1 MKENYFANPL
11 QAEPEKGKKPSRLE
25 KATRALIVAAA
36 LTVGGS
42 ESAPERKVARQE
54 TGAPD
59 DGKKEPEKKPTP
71 TVELK
76 PKTAKPVDIGI
87 PAEEQKVEL
96 ALDWKT
102 EDPAFFVRHENGEY
116 TAAERAA
123 RRRVLPN
130 GEKLLIDAGIAFYL
144 VEKGDT
150 IFGIKQKLSQYD
162 DFKYLSKQKAK
173 IKSFN
178 IPPNALQP
186 GMWIP
191 IPLEEGERV
200 LADEKFVE
208 YACVALDELK
218 EDSRYGRFIDQLL
231 ETISKDELLATML
244 AVAKQ
249 ESGGAPLGQF
259 EFHRYEKHHR
269 AFSFSL
275 FHVLMKGAGLDARR
289 NLDLTEGQLYHP
301 KNAAKLF
308 VGFMFEKMNADRLSA
323 EELKSAVGEMFPINQ
338 HVRNFSRFYN
348 GKLYWKAGYDKKI
361 LKHRADAV
369 KTVEK
374 LERSN

>member
-1 MKENYFANPL
+1 MPTEKE
-11 QAEPEKGKKPSRLE
+11 E
-25 KATRALIVAAA
+25 
-36 LTVGGS
+36 LT
-42 ESAPERKVARQE
+42 
-54 TGAPD
+54 
-59 DGKKEPEKKPTP
+59 
-71 TVELK
+71 
-76 PKTAKPVDIGI
+76 
-87 PAEEQKVEL
+87 L

-102 EDPAFFVRHENGEY
+102 EDPTFFQRHEKGEY

-150 IFGIKQKLSQYD
+150 IFDIKRKLAQYD
-162 DFKYLSKQKAK
+162 DFKYLTKQKAK

-191 IPLEEGERV
+191 IPLEEKERV
-200 LADEKFVE
+200 LAEEKFVE
-208 YACVALDELK
+208 YAGAAIDEMK
-218 EDSRYGRFIDQLL
+218 QDARYGRFIDQML
-231 ETISKDELLATML
+231 ETISEDELLATML

-275 FHVLMKGAGLDARR
+275 FHVLMKGAGLEARR

-308 VGFMFEKMNADRLSA
+308 LAFLFEKMNAAGLSDTA
-323 EELKSAVGEMFPINQ
+323 LEAKIKKLFPISKNA
-338 HVRNFSRFYN
+338 HNFSVFYN
-348 GKLYWKAGYDKKI
+348 GRLYWKTGYNKKI
-361 LKHRADAV
+361 LKHREEAV
-369 KTVEK
+369 KTVGK
-374 LERSN
+374 LGN